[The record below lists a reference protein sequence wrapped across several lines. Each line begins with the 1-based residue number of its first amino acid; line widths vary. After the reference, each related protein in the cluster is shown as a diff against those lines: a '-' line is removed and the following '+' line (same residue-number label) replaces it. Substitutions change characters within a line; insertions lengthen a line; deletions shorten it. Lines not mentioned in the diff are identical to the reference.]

1 MGMSVKDFLTW
12 CRKHLILVTVAT
24 VVLIVAFGYVNVQV
38 LHMTS
43 EPEFCHLCHPAK
55 GFGALAE
62 VDSWEHSGHAE
73 AGVSCLDCHGQPG
86 VFGYMK
92 AKMGGLKDLYFQV
105 TITPEEK
112 RKILE
117 NPDED
122 LVPSLQCLFCH
133 TDEGNKQYREEH
145 KYTMQ
150 LVEMRMLD
158 SVKNPEF
165 RMRKGLPD
173 IMEETFVGGS
183 HFDHAFHIESFEM
196 ECNNCH
202 FGLIHRE
209 QSKTDR
215 MNMCLVCH
223 AENEGSSAPQLAD
236 CKACHE
242 AQVAMNEGR
251 GAKGVAGEY
260 SLMYAADID
269 CEGCHTGAE
278 TGQFRPTAET
288 CVVCHEEEYV
298 DIFNDW
304 ASETQGQIE
313 ELKVL
318 RAHVETELKEAD
330 TRKRNTEELWAL
342 YQKAIYNLRFVKNDG
357 TSGVH
362 NSEYANMILGS
373 VKTDLNDV
381 LKGLEQAW

>member
-1 MGMSVKDFLTW
+1 MGKNLKDFLTW
-12 CRKHLILVTVAT
+12 CRRHLLLVTIIT
-24 VVLIVAFGYVNVQV
+24 FVLIVGFAYVNIQV

-86 VFGYMK
+86 VLGYVK
-92 AKMGGLKDLYFQV
+92 AKMGGLKDLYFQM

-122 LVPSLQCLFCH
+122 LVPSLQCKFCH
-133 TDEGNKQYREEH
+133 TDEGNREYREKN

-150 LVEMRMLD
+150 VVEMRMLD

-165 RMRKGLPD
+165 RERKGLPD
-173 IMEETFVGGS
+173 IMKETFVGGT

-202 FGLIHRE
+202 FGLIHRQ

-223 AENEGSSAPQLAD
+223 AEFEGSSAPQLED
-236 CKACHE
+236 CKVCHE
-242 AQVAMNEGR
+242 AQLAMNEGH
-251 GAKGVAGEY
+251 GAKGVAGEP
-260 SLMYAADID
+260 SLMYAAEIGCTD
-269 CEGCHTGAE
+269 CHTGAE
-278 TGQFRPTAET
+278 SGQFRPTAQT
-288 CVVCHEEEYV
+288 CVTCHDPDYV
-298 DIFNDW
+298 EIFNDW
-304 ASETQGQIE
+304 AVETKQE
-313 ELKVL
+313 FEDLKVL
-318 RAHVETELKEAD
+318 RARVENELKEAD
-330 TRKRNTEELWAL
+330 KRKRTTDEAWAL
-342 YQKAIYNLRFVKNDG
+342 YQKALYNMRLVKNDG
-357 TSGVH
+357 TNGVH
-362 NSEYANMILGS
+362 NRDYAAAILKS
-373 VKTDLNDV
+373 VDTDFKEV
-381 LKGLEQAW
+381 LKSLDQTW